1 MKYFVKQIGEKD
13 CSFACLK
20 MLLAIVYHNK
30 KFLLYPQN
38 DVDRTYSLEDIINFA
53 AREGVSLY
61 GFRFKKKEDIL
72 KQVALPVLTP
82 IKSGNMLHMV
92 LIKKVKKNKLLIYDP
107 AKEPLWVDYD
117 DFETVWNGECLEVTE
132 VRGSLFKEKKMNF
145 VPFPY
150 KIVVPLFQLLSFG
163 FLITALFFVNDDY
176 SFFIPLCFL
185 LAFIIFEFVYR
196 SLLISEMKAFDKKIL
211 QNFDIRD
218 ANKLRSK
225 YIEMNNFKVL
235 LVGNPIQVINSFVI
249 LGFGI
254 AILAINSYLNVINLA
269 IVFVVTILMYFIE
282 KRFFQ
287 STKTNINSYENSVLN
302 IKGYDYD
309 DLKDKIDELHKRTYN
324 YVNFTNVQKL
334 IQIFLII
341 VICLIY
347 CAFTNNIS
355 LNFLLF
361 HTFMYYYLTQN
372 IVKLLDVAFSS
383 SEKSYYLSLYQ
394 YYAKN

>member
-1 MKYFVKQIGEKD
+1 
-13 CSFACLK
+13 
-20 MLLAIVYHNK
+20 
-30 KFLLYPQN
+30 
-38 DVDRTYSLEDIINFA
+38 
-53 AREGVSLY
+53 
-61 GFRFKKKEDIL
+61 
-72 KQVALPVLTP
+72 
-82 IKSGNMLHMV
+82 
-92 LIKKVKKNKLLIYDP
+92 
-107 AKEPLWVDYD
+107 
-117 DFETVWNGECLEVTE
+117 
-132 VRGSLFKEKKMNF
+132 
-145 VPFPY
+145 
-150 KIVVPLFQLLSFG
+150 
-163 FLITALFFVNDDY
+163 
-176 SFFIPLCFL
+176 
-185 LAFIIFEFVYR
+185 
-196 SLLISEMKAFDKKIL
+196 
-211 QNFDIRD
+211 
-218 ANKLRSK
+218 
-225 YIEMNNFKVL
+225 
-235 LVGNPIQVINSFVI
+235 
-249 LGFGI
+249 
-254 AILAINSYLNVINLA
+254 
-269 IVFVVTILMYFIE
+269 MYFIE

-309 DLKDKIDELHKRTYN
+309 DLKDKINELHKRTYN